1 MKRAL
6 CFLLF
11 LCLTGFVMAQHAEA
25 VKDAEKMRSPE
36 ALEILNKVDAAIK
49 AVHSV
54 RCQVAM
60 RPSGAAENFFAAGEG
75 TSVMVGWN
83 GAMPDKFYTHVKTK
97 DQESGKVVELTG
109 GGNGDTYFLIDH
121 QAKKGYEDMDPA
133 VMGSAAR
140 ALRGVGMIEFIHDTP
155 FDDELNADV
164 VELQAEEVVDGEAC
178 YRIHVAYAAG
188 QGESTWFF
196 SKKDYLPRRRI
207 RQFSTPDQGEGAFE
221 IDVSRLEINIE
232 PDENLFRMKLPEGY
246 EQIDD
251 FAP

>member
-1 MKRAL
+1 MKRTLILLL
-6 CFLLF
+6 CLL
-11 LCLTGFVMAQHAEA
+11 LTGFVVAQDAEA
-25 VKDAEKMRSPE
+25 EKDAEKVRSPE
-36 ALEILNKVDAAIK
+36 ALEILKKVDAAVK

-60 RPSGAAENFFAAGEG
+60 RPTGVAENFFAAGEG

-97 DQESGKVVELTG
+97 DRESGDVVELTG

-121 QAKKGYEDMDPA
+121 RTKKAYEDMDPA

-140 ALRGVGMIEFIHDTP
+140 ALRGVGMIEFVHDAP
-155 FDDELNADV
+155 FDDELNADA
-164 VELQAEEVVDGEAC
+164 VELQEEEAVDGEAC
-178 YRIHVAYAAG
+178 YRIHVAYAGG

-207 RQFSTPDQGEGAFE
+207 RQFTVPGQGEGTFVV
-221 IDVSRLEINIE
+221 DLSRLEVNFE
-232 PDENLFRMKLPEGY
+232 PDESLFVMKLPEGY